1 VSITATELEILKII
15 NEKNNLI
22 SMKELSSKAR
32 FEIGYT
38 YILCKSLEKHGCVG
52 FFTHSSCRITAKGK
66 SLVREQEIKKAAG
79 NFII

>member
-1 VSITATELEILKII
+1 MGITDTELEVLKII
-15 NEKNNLI
+15 KQKNGLI

-38 YILCKSLEKHGCVG
+38 YMLCKSLEKQDCIG

-66 SLVREQEIKKAAG
+66 SMVK
-79 NFII
+79 